1 MVNSIKLAIF
11 DLDDTL
17 VHSSIDYAKIRFKIA
32 ELFPRNVQ
40 LPNLHQTPILQ
51 ILNQLKE
58 IDDNLFQ
65 QASLIVEKSERNAV
79 EKASVMKGVT
89 LLPELL
95 EQYEIRGA
103 IYTNNTK
110 DNVKLYLLKPGFEFL
125 NHFEIITRNDISKP
139 KPDPEGLMKIINKW
153 NIPKLNTIY
162 IGDSFID
169 SEAAMRAN
177 IRFLLFNSRK
187 IEQKALKT
195 PPFLVLNDWSEFE
208 SFILKY
214 SKFNG
219 STS

>member
-17 VHSSIDYAKIRFKIA
+17 VHSSINYAKIRFKIA
-32 ELFPRNVQ
+32 ELFPRNIQ
-40 LPNLHQTPILQ
+40 LPNLDQTPILQ

-58 IDDNLFQ
+58 INDNLFQ
-65 QASLIVEKSERNAV
+65 QASQIVERSERNAV
-79 EKASVMKGVT
+79 EKATIMEGVT
-89 LLPELL
+89 ILPELL
-95 EQYEIRGA
+95 EQNKIRGA

-110 DNVKLYLLKPGFEFL
+110 NNVKLYLQKPGFDFL
-125 NHFEIITRNDISKP
+125 NYFEIITRNDISKP

-169 SEAAMRAN
+169 SEAARRAN
-177 IRFLLFNSRK
+177 IRFFLFNSRK
-187 IEQKALKT
+187 LDPKTLKT
-195 PPFLVLNDWSEFE
+195 SPFLVLKDWSEFE
-208 SFILKY
+208 SLLKKY

-219 STS
+219 STC

>member
-1 MVNSIKLAIF
+1 MVNPIKLAIF

-17 VHSSIDYAKIRFKIA
+17 VHSSINYAKIRFKIA
-32 ELFPRNVQ
+32 ELFPRTVQ

-58 IDDNLFQ
+58 IDDNLYH
-65 QASLIVEKSERNAV
+65 QANLIVEKSERNAV
-79 EKASVMKGVT
+79 KKAIIMEGAAILPK
-89 LLPELL
+89 LLAENN
-95 EQYEIRGA
+95 IRAA

-125 NHFEIITRNDISKP
+125 NYFEIMTRNDINKP
-139 KPDPEGLMKIINKW
+139 KPDPEGLIKIISKW

-169 SEAAMRAN
+169 SEAARRAN

-187 IEQKALKT
+187 LDVKTLKT
-195 PPFLVLNDWSEFE
+195 SPFLILKDWSEFG
-208 SFILKY
+208 SLITKY
-214 SKFNG
+214 SKFNV

>member
-1 MVNSIKLAIF
+1 
-11 DLDDTL
+11 
-17 VHSSIDYAKIRFKIA
+17 
-32 ELFPRNVQ
+32 
-40 LPNLHQTPILQ
+40 
-51 ILNQLKE
+51 
-58 IDDNLFQ
+58 
-65 QASLIVEKSERNAV
+65 
-79 EKASVMKGVT
+79 
-89 LLPELL
+89 
-95 EQYEIRGA
+95 
-103 IYTNNTK
+103 
-110 DNVKLYLLKPGFEFL
+110 
-125 NHFEIITRNDISKP
+125 
-139 KPDPEGLMKIINKW
+139 MKIINKW